1 MSNVIEV
8 PFGNNASE
16 TATLLL
22 AAAEELGRDASE
34 VRTTAGAF
42 LVPEEIVEQ
51 VGAERP
57 EEPPT
62 RRRRKSAAAAQEE

>member
-1 MSNVIEV
+1 MTNVIEV
-8 PFGNNASE
+8 PFGDNASE

-42 LVPEEIVEQ
+42 LVPEEIVVQ

-57 EEPPT
+57 EERPV

>member
-1 MSNVIEV
+1 VTVIAV
-8 PFGNNASE
+8 PFGDNASE
-16 TATLLL
+16 TATLPL
-22 AAAEELGRDASE
+22 AAAEELGRDVSE

-57 EEPPT
+57 EERPVP
-62 RRRRKSAAAAQEE
+62 RRRKSAAAAQKE

>member
-1 MSNVIEV
+1 MTNVVEV
-8 PFGNNASE
+8 PFGDSPSE

-42 LVPEEIVEQ
+42 LVPQEIVEQ
-51 VGAERP
+51 VSAERP
-57 EEPPT
+57 EETPPARP
-62 RRRRKSAAAAQEE
+62 RRSRAAAQEE